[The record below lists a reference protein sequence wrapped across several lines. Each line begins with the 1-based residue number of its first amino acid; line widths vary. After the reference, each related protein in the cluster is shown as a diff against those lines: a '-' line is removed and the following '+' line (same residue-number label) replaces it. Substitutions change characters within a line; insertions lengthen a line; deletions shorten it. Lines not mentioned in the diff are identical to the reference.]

1 MTAATPT
8 PNGRREPAT
17 TVVIPTHNNVALL
30 VECLQAV
37 ERLDYPPSLLE
48 IVVVDNGSTDHTRE
62 RVARRFPGVRIVAFD
77 TNSGFAVA
85 CNRGAD
91 VATGEYVAFLNNDA
105 IPDSQWLNAMLAAME
120 AGPAGTVC
128 AAARIVS
135 RDGTEVEYDGAG
147 SNIFGAGRPH
157 STWGWPGMPE
167 PASTG
172 SPVLFAS
179 GGAML
184 IERAAFL
191 EAGGF
196 DPGFFAYFEDVD
208 LGWRLWILGRTVVY
222 APDAIVRHIGGATG
236 RRAGAHRRYTL
247 WESNSL
253 ATVIKNFETGNMEK
267 ILAAALM
274 LEYKRALMAA
284 GDAVKLPEYAL
295 TAPKDTNRANVERLP
310 KVSVAHLVAIDR
322 LNSMLPHLMKERA
335 RLQAMRRRS
344 DNEILPLLGRLYTPQ
359 FAGREY
365 AEAAAKVAEAA
376 GLFGLT
382 DPILPPRV
390 LLLATGDSASAEKSL
405 ADSLASHF
413 SVAVVVPVGAPAM
426 TGLFTTHTASQGSPL
441 ITSLVE
447 GADVV
452 LAFGDAWRTEDLARA
467 GTPVAVIDQGG
478 GSGSLRTFAPGQV
491 DEIVDFCRRRGIM

>member
-1 MTAATPT
+1 MTAASRSRS
-8 PNGRREPAT
+8 GRREPAI
-17 TVVIPTHNNVALL
+17 TVVIPTQNNVALL
-30 VECLQAV
+30 VECLEAV
-37 ERLDYPPSLLE
+37 ERLDYPASLLE
-48 IVVVDNGSTDHTRE
+48 VVVVDNGSTDHTRE
-62 RVARRFPGVRIVAFD
+62 RIARRFPGVRIEAFD
-77 TNSGFAVA
+77 MNTGFAVA

-91 VATGEYVAFLNNDA
+91 AATGEYVAFLNNDA
-105 IPDSQWLNAMLAAME
+105 VPDPQWLNATLAAIE

-128 AAARIVS
+128 SAARIVS

-196 DPGFFAYFEDVD
+196 DPEYFAYFEDVD

-222 APDAIVRHIGGATG
+222 APDAVVRHIGGATG

-253 ATVIKNFETGNMEK
+253 ATVFKNYETGNMEK
-267 ILAAALM
+267 ILPAALM
-274 LEYKRALMAA
+274 LEYKRAFLAA
-284 GDAVKLPEYAL
+284 GDAVKPAEYAL
-295 TAPKDTNRANVERLP
+295 TAPKDTNRTNVERLP
-310 KVSVAHLVAIDR
+310 KVSMAHLVAIDR
-322 LNSMLPHLMKERA
+322 LNSMLPHLMKERS
-335 RLQAMRRRS
+335 RIQAMRRRS
-344 DNEILPLLGRLYTPQ
+344 DSEILPMLGRLYTPQ

-365 AEAAAKVAEAA
+365 AEAAAKLAEAA

-382 DPILPPRV
+382 DPIVPPRV
-390 LLLATGDSASAEKSL
+390 LLLAAGDSTGAAKSL
-405 ADSLASHF
+405 AEALASLF
-413 SVAVVVPVGAPAM
+413 SVAVVLPVGEQA
-426 TGLFTTHTASQGSPL
+426 TTARYSTHIASPGSPM
-441 ITSLVE
+441 IASLVE

-452 LAFGDAWRTEDLARA
+452 LAFGDGWRAEDIYRA
-467 GTPVAVIDQGG
+467 GTAVAAIDQDG
-478 GSGSLRTFAPGQV
+478 GSASFRTFAPKQV
-491 DEIVDFCRRRGIM
+491 DEIVDFCRRRGVT